1 MKKENEC
8 AGTYYVN
15 GYTKADGTEV
25 SGYYRTCGAM
35 HNSDAESGDSKD
47 NTVKDNNIGL
57 GSNTDNIING
67 DFSSPYR
74 LYGNIEE
81 NHTADE
87 IDTYKQDLI
96 DEVKNTEVEV
106 KGMGKIK
113 AGDLIP
119 NLEKYIEDTRT
130 KMEKR
135 ADRIYS
141 SMKNNNKYYYDIKL
155 IATICP
161 YLVERMNQEVEIR
174 FKKDVK
180 SIGKLITSKD
190 ILHSYGWEKFTK
202 DVMENHN
209 KNKFF
214 NDVKSMSKFFK
225 NMEKDKKSQEDLQE
239 MINDYINGGEI
250 SQFLANS
257 LGIPDAGGLL
267 RINGKDSDLNTT
279 YTMNAEKYNNADE
292 LPEKF
297 QKIIK
302 DKLKSQGLDDNSKG
316 LYFNSDSELSRRIS
330 ISREIIAL
338 AKKEKDKIE
347 TFYNYDNEKVI
358 PLKNKTSIEYKKDNL
373 YYAFHYADVYNLK
386 YDMFGNITGDLID
399 TTDFNAGKNEP
410 IFVQKARELQDEGII
425 EPKFVIV
432 HFVIPSKIVNKEI
445 LSE

>member
-15 GYTKADGTEV
+15 RYTKSDGTEV
-25 SGYYRTCGAM
+25 AGYYRTCGAM
-35 HNSDAESGDSKD
+35 HNSDTDSGESNTNNVND
-47 NTVKDNNIGL
+47 NDIGL
-57 GSNTDNIING
+57 GSNPDNIING

-74 LYGNIEE
+74 LYGKVEE
-81 NHTADE
+81 NHSADE

-106 KGMGKIK
+106 KGIGKIK

-119 NLEKYIEDTRT
+119 NIEKYIEDTRT

-141 SMKNNNKYYYDIKL
+141 SMKNKNKYYYDIKL
-155 IATICP
+155 FATVLP
-161 YLVERMNQEVEIR
+161 YIDERIKQEVKIR

-180 SIGKLITSKD
+180 SINKLITSKD
-190 ILHSYGWEKFTK
+190 ILNSYEWEKFTK

-209 KNKFF
+209 KNEFF

-225 NMEKDKKSQEDLQE
+225 NMEKDKKHQEDLKE
-239 MINDYINGGEI
+239 MINDYINGGEM
-250 SQFLANS
+250 SQFLADK

-267 RINGKDSDLNTT
+267 RINGKDSDLNTN
-279 YTMNAEKYNNADE
+279 YTKNAEKYNNADE
-292 LPEKF
+292 LSEKF
-297 QKIIK
+297 KDIIK
-302 DKLKSQGLDDNSKG
+302 TKLKSQGLSENSKG
-316 LYFNSDSELSRRIS
+316 LYFNSNSELSKRVALS
-330 ISREIIAL
+330 PEIIAL

-347 TFYNYDNEKVI
+347 TFCNYDNEKVI
-358 PLKNKTSIEYKKDNL
+358 PLNNKTGIEYKINNL

-410 IFVQKARELQDEGII
+410 IFVQTARELQDEGII

-432 HFVIPSKIVNKEI
+432 HFVIPGKIVNKEI
-445 LSE
+445 LSD